1 MAKSVIDLEEG
12 DLIQFLCDYYTYDKE
27 YQSSHIIGE
36 PLTWNADVTMSASY
50 IEDPSKVLLTYM
62 FTDIYQNEY
71 WTGPLAIRR

>member
-1 MAKSVIDLEEG
+1 
-12 DLIQFLCDYYTYDKE
+12 
-27 YQSSHIIGE
+27 
-36 PLTWNADVTMSASY
+36 MSASY